1 MTIILFGIALT
12 LLVIN
17 IVLLISYSAK
27 INFGKAN
34 NSELQKLYQKEFK
47 CVGLSKK
54 YIKKLNFVNTFSSYF
69 GNSTYVAGQHY
80 EQLTADNWKI
90 NQNVIKDG
98 HVFLAKKQVNAIWPF
113 SQMVDQFKTSVT
125 SIVQHKLACMDNLGV
140 IFIFVHL
147 FIIMYSIYVVNCTSA
162 SMALNM
168 QTIIGILG
176 IVIEATFMLKLIY
189 IIVKERY
196 KLKCEGLHAKYLF
209 NANYFDIEEV
219 TSLLNSLRDVQD
231 LTKSANDNNLAISD
245 DLTKRTTSLI
255 TLINNIIIIDNV
267 YNMNA
272 KLNKIAQA
280 PLRDKFVLNLINLE
294 NRRLF
299 ITLSD
304 ELHNRDLMVKLFSND
319 EMDAD
324 KQKLRNTILNDLDSL
339 ISFLATQLNQDLSFY
354 HDLAN
359 QINLTTTDANE
370 SQLLHYYEQFNNAG
384 HYLTGSKKVKA
395 GVK

>member
-1 MTIILFGIALT
+1 MTIILFGIALA

-34 NSELQKLYQKEFK
+34 NGELQKLYQKEFK
-47 CVGLSKK
+47 RVGLSKK
-54 YIKKLNFVNTFSSYF
+54 YIKKLNFVNAFLSYF

-98 HVFLAKKQVNAIWPF
+98 HVFLAKKQENATWPF
-113 SQMVDQFKTSVT
+113 SQMVDQFKTSFT

-147 FIIMYSIYVVNCTSA
+147 FIIMYSIYVANFASA

-168 QTIIGILG
+168 QTTIGILG

-189 IIVKERY
+189 IIAKERY

-319 EMDAD
+319 KMDAD

-339 ISFLATQLNQDLSFY
+339 ISLLATQLNQDLSFY
-354 HDLAN
+354 HDLTN
-359 QINLTTTDANE
+359 QINLKTTDANE

>member
-1 MTIILFGIALT
+1 MTIILFGIALA

-17 IVLLISYSAK
+17 IVLLISYSTK
-27 INFGKAN
+27 INFGKTN
-34 NSELQKLYQKEFK
+34 NGELQKLYQKEFK
-47 CVGLSKK
+47 RVGLSKK
-54 YIKKLNFVNTFSSYF
+54 YIKKLNFVNTFLSYF
-69 GNSTYVAGQHY
+69 GNVTYVADQHY

-98 HVFLAKKQVNAIWPF
+98 HVFLAKKQENATWPF
-113 SQMVDQFKTSVT
+113 NQMVDQFKTSFT

-147 FIIMYSIYVVNCTSA
+147 FIIMYSIYVANFASA
-162 SMALNM
+162 SMVLNM
-168 QTIIGILG
+168 QTTIGILG

-189 IIVKERY
+189 IIAKERY

-339 ISFLATQLNQDLSFY
+339 ISLLATQLNQDLSFY

-359 QINLTTTDANE
+359 QINLKTTDANE

>member
-47 CVGLSKK
+47 RVGLSKK
-54 YIKKLNFVNTFSSYF
+54 YIKKLNFVNAFLSYF

-80 EQLTADNWKI
+80 EQLTDDNWKI

-113 SQMVDQFKTSVT
+113 SQMVDQFKTSFT

-147 FIIMYSIYVVNCTSA
+147 FIIMYSIYVVNCASA

-168 QTIIGILG
+168 QTIIGILS

-189 IIVKERY
+189 IIAKERY

-231 LTKSANDNNLAISD
+231 LTKSANDNNLVISD

-267 YNMNA
+267 YDMNA

-339 ISFLATQLNQDLSFY
+339 ISLLATQLNQDLSFY

-359 QINLTTTDANE
+359 QINLKTTDANE